1 MGEQKSKRGRNVAIA
16 LAAIGLAGFL
26 IPCAGI
32 LTWRASSKAKLEKQL
47 DRIRANGQ
55 PTTAAELSKH
65 YVLPAGA
72 EDTTQLW
79 IDACTPLDTKQFSTA
94 ASDLPIVGA
103 DGPDEIPLPGMP
115 WKEQAAVEQLLADYA
130 ESMQLMHQATAIGG
144 DARFDH
150 DFTRGIELQLPHVQS
165 LRSGARMLKLEAHT
179 NAHHG
184 DAAACLQ
191 SLEAL
196 FTIGRAIEN
205 DPILV
210 SQLVMIAMDGM
221 AVHTTVDL
229 LPHLQWNDSQLQR
242 LQLLVRQPNYL
253 DSVRNSLLGEQVFV
267 MHAFENPIAID
278 GERSVLP
285 GLPFFRA
292 GDQALYLELM
302 GDYTEGL
309 KVSWS
314 ESFRA
319 ADSAQTR
326 LTEATKSPIH
336 GIRFLL
342 TTLFFPALEAVNT
355 AGARADS
362 YAKLADVLIA
372 AERYKLAKSEYPKT
386 IEEMVPAYLPSVPID
401 PHDNAPVRYALRDG
415 YPIAWCVGVDMV
427 DDGGIGGDKAEP
439 DVALTLNPEKED

>member
-32 LTWRASSKAKLEKQL
+32 LTWRASSQAKLEKQL
-47 DRIRANGQ
+47 DRMRANGQ

-65 YVLPAGA
+65 YVIPAGA
-72 EDTTQLW
+72 EDATQLW
-79 IDACTPLDTKQFSTA
+79 IDACTPLDTEQFRLAGT
-94 ASDLPIVGA
+94 DLPIVGA
-103 DGPDEIPLPGMP
+103 NGPLEIPPPGTP
-115 WKEQAAVEQLLADYA
+115 WKEQAAVQQLLNTYAD
-130 ESMQLMHQATAIGG
+130 SMQLMHQATALGG
-144 DARFDH
+144 YARFDH
-150 DFTRGIELQLPHVQS
+150 DFTQGIALLLPNVQS

-179 NAHHG
+179 NAHRG
-184 DAAACLQ
+184 DPAACLQ

-221 AVHTTVDL
+221 AVRTTVDL

-242 LQLLVRQPNYL
+242 LQELVRQPNYL

-267 MHAFENPIAID
+267 MQAFENPISI
-278 GERSVLP
+278 GEERTTLP

-302 GDYTEGL
+302 GDYIEGT

-336 GIRFLL
+336 GIRYLL
-342 TTLFFPALEAVNT
+342 TTLFFPALEAVNA

-362 YAKLADVLIA
+362 YAKLTDVLIA
-372 AERYKLAKSEYPKT
+372 AQRYKLANSDYPKT
-386 IEEMVPAYLPSVPID
+386 IEELVPTYLPSVPID

-415 YPIAWCVGVDMV
+415 YPIAWCVGIDMV
-427 DDGGIGGDKAEP
+427 DDGGIGGGKAEP
-439 DVALTLNPEKED
+439 DVTLTLNPEKED